1 MLFNP
6 NEFIELT
13 KTSNAHD
20 SACEGSIFNTK
31 QGLCVITQYINCSNV
46 KVKFLASG
54 GETTCRMSNLRSGR
68 VADPLFRGVYG
79 VGYLDNMPTVDKNGK
94 QTKCYTAW
102 TGMLDRRDTNIKSG
116 KHNITVDEK
125 WFSFKKFSEW
135 YEAEAAPFYDAG
147 INPEVDSDLYAL
159 IHNTNKHYSA
169 TSCVLLT
176 KTLNVMLASL
186 KKQLSLIQHFKEN
199 GGRLPAGIQYEKSRK
214 RFHLKVFKKHYKTF
228 KIKDLP
234 SVLDELR
241 TIRIKRFLEQAQ
253 LDIGVL
259 SNNAILL
266 MNEIR

>member
-1 MLFNP
+1 MLFNL

-13 KTSNAHD
+13 KTSNTHT
-20 SACEGSIFNTK
+20 SAIEGAIFNTK
-31 QGLCVITQYINCSNV
+31 QGPCAITQYINSSNV

-79 VGYLDNMPTVDKNGK
+79 VGYLDNMPTVDKNGNLNH
-94 QTKCYTAW
+94 YYVAW
-102 TGMLDRRDTNIKSG
+102 KGMIARYQRSLNRGSN
-116 KHNITVDEK
+116 NITVSEE
-125 WFSFKKFSEW
+125 WFSLKKFSEW
-135 YEAEAAPFYDAG
+135 YEVEAAPFYEAG

-159 IHNTNKHYSA
+159 IHNKNKHYSA

-234 SVLDELR
+234 LALDELR
-241 TIRIKRFLEQAQ
+241 SIRIKRFLEQAQ

-259 SNNAILL
+259 SDNAILL